1 MVKERS
7 CALVSSKSGIANQ
20 LDQMQSVFEY
30 FRNMKTVSRRTK
42 SVLPFPQ
49 GFTLIELLVV
59 IAIIAIL
66 AAMLLPALSRAKQK
80 AQGIA
85 CLNNTKQMGL
95 AWIMYA
101 GDNDDRT
108 PGLLDD
114 GSNPYTIV
122 QWSTNWCGGL
132 MNNNQSCIDPLP
144 LTSGQLYPYCKNISA
159 YHCPADTTTQHFVYI
174 GGGGTL
180 RVRSYSMS
188 ETFGQGEWLP
198 AAKYKTY
205 RKVNQ
210 IASSSE
216 TWVFI
221 DEAANSINDAAFGV
235 QMTPPGSYLGYE
247 IDTPSGRHGGATGMT
262 FADGHSVIHK
272 WLSSLTYK
280 DVGHQSVH
288 DPNFVADMVWL
299 SSVSSVPIN

>member
-1 MVKERS
+1 
-7 CALVSSKSGIANQ
+7 
-20 LDQMQSVFEY
+20 
-30 FRNMKTVSRRTK
+30 MKTVLRRAN
-42 SVLPFPQ
+42 VVCPLRQ

-80 AQGIA
+80 AYGVT
-85 CLNNTKQMGL
+85 CLNNTRQLGL
-95 AWIMYA
+95 GWIMYA

-132 MNNNQSCIDPLP
+132 MNNSQSCIDTQP
-144 LTSGQLYPYCKNISA
+144 LTVGQIYPYTKNVNS
-159 YHCPADTTTQHFVYI
+159 YHCPADNTTQNFVYA
-174 GGGGTL
+174 GGGSTL

-198 AAKYKTY
+198 SSKYKTY
-205 RKVNQ
+205 LKANRIVNPTD
-210 IASSSE
+210 

-235 QMTPPGSYLGYE
+235 QMTQPGSYLGYE

-262 FADGHSVIHK
+262 FADGHSTIHK
-272 WLSSLTYK
+272 WMSALTYK
-280 DVGHQSVH
+280 DIGHQSVH
-288 DPNFVADMVWL
+288 DPDFISDMVWL